1 MLIPRDRGQKST
13 FQGSKNPF
21 LGVKKHF
28 LGVKKPFLR
37 SQKMVMCF
45 MYKSV
50 LMDHLQFRNKNVL
63 KCGKT
68 SDLQAPA
75 LHTHLTQT
83 RSDFSRDNIWGF
95 FSSNNYTEQYS
106 AAQYSAS
113 INKKLKPS
121 KIQTRVVKFLHI
133 INNSRNDFVDRRE
146 NFYTKEQIFSP
157 TLM

>member
-1 MLIPRDRGQKST
+1 MQNYIKNDSVKYCQVACTQALFTVTLIFLMRIQRCEQNLFRHVNIKDMGRKH
-13 FQGSKNPF
+13 FFRSKKLF
-21 LGVKKHF
+21 CKKHF

-50 LMDHLQFRNKNVL
+50 LMDQLQFRNKNVL

-83 RSDFSRDNIWGF
+83 RSDFSRDNIWVF
-95 FSSNNYTEQYS
+95 FHPIIIQYS
-106 AAQYSAS
+106 TVHQ
-113 INKKLKPS
+113 
-121 KIQTRVVKFLHI
+121 
-133 INNSRNDFVDRRE
+133 
-146 NFYTKEQIFSP
+146 
-157 TLM
+157 